1 MRVNPILP
9 TRVAV
14 CAAGAILAIS
24 LASCSPPGARALLQG
39 EQLIQQGQFPAAI
52 ARLQTAT
59 ELLPDNA
66 RAWNFLGLA
75 YHGAQQPA
83 AAIEAY
89 QRALTLDRNLTAAR
103 FNLGCLL
110 LEQNNPPAA
119 AAELSTFTMLEPDSA
134 EGWTKLGDAQLHLLQ
149 LTEADASFQRAVK
162 IQPANPEA
170 WNGMGMARAQRS
182 RFPEAI
188 TCFTTALEHRTNYA
202 PALRNLAILYHQH
215 YRNYPLAL
223 RKYQEYAA
231 LQPPPSDVG
240 SVLVLIR
247 ELENLLNPPP
257 PPTNAALAVAVT
269 QTSDPIG
276 ATGSARIAA
285 ARVPPATPP
294 APDTNRTSI
303 TVASRTTPP
312 TPPPPARIRTPE
324 PSPAPARTRQDDVT
338 PEPTPAPSTPAPST
352 PAPST
357 PAPSPPAPSTPAPS
371 TPAPSTPTI
380 EPAPA
385 ALPVAVQ
392 SDTNRPGF
400 WERVNPGN
408 WRRLR
413 SKPVVPVTPLSAN
426 PVRPLP
432 EMTAAPAAA
441 LDSRGPTISPLP
453 TPQVFQRYAYRNPP
467 APSPGDRAEAERH
480 MAQGIAAQTENRWQ
494 EAMDAYRQA
503 VEADPTYF
511 DATYNLAVGY
521 HAGGDLPRALPAYEH
536 ALSVRPRSFNARYNF
551 ALALA
556 EARHPFEAADESARA
571 IDLAPSDPRPHLL
584 LANLCARE
592 LLDHARA
599 RTHYRKLLELEPDHE
614 QAPSIRAWLAAHP

>member
-9 TRVAV
+9 ARIAV
-14 CAAGAILAIS
+14 CAAGVILAIS

-39 EQLIQQGQFPAAI
+39 EQLIQQGQYPAAI

-59 ELLPDNA
+59 ELLPDSA

-103 FNLGCLL
+103 FNLGCLF
-110 LEQNNPPAA
+110 LEQNNPAAA
-119 AAELSTFTMLEPDSA
+119 AAELSAFTMLEHESA

-162 IQPANPEA
+162 LQPANPEA

-182 RFPEAI
+182 RFPEAV
-188 TCFTTALEHRTNYA
+188 TCFTTALEHRANYA

-247 ELENLLNPPP
+247 ELENLLNPTAPA
-257 PPTNAALAVAVT
+257 TNTATAVAVT
-269 QTSDPIG
+269 QTSDPIST
-276 ATGSARIAA
+276 TGLVRIAA
-285 ARVPPATPP
+285 PQVPPATPP

-303 TVASRTTPP
+303 TVATRTTPP
-312 TPPPPARIRTPE
+312 PPSQPATLRTPE
-324 PSPAPARTRQDDVT
+324 PPLAPPRARQDDVT
-338 PEPTPAPSTPAPST
+338 PEPTPPPSTPPPST
-352 PAPST
+352 PPPST
-357 PAPSPPAPSTPAPS
+357 PPPSIESTP
-371 TPAPSTPTI
+371 
-380 EPAPA
+380 
-385 ALPVAVQ
+385 PVAVQ

-413 SKPVVPVTPLSAN
+413 SKPPVAVTPLSAN

-441 LDSRGPTISPLP
+441 LDTRGPTISPLP
-453 TPQVFQRYAYRNPP
+453 TPQVIQRYAYRNPP
-467 APSPGDRAEAERH
+467 APAEGNRAEAERH
-480 MAQGIAAQTENRWQ
+480 MARGIAAQTENGWQ

-503 VEADPTYF
+503 VEADPAYF
-511 DATYNLAVGY
+511 DASYNLAVGY
-521 HAGGDLPRALPAYEH
+521 HAGGDLNRALPAYEH
-536 ALSVRPRSFNARYNF
+536 ALSIRPRSFNARYNF

-571 IDLAPSDPRPHLL
+571 IDLASSDPRPHLL

-599 RTHYRKLLELEPDHE
+599 RTHYRTVLELEPDHE